1 MARRSSLTA
10 ALGEGG
16 DAKWWEKAIEEEE
29 ENKTP
34 WRALVT
40 EDGLD
45 YYMNIDTQGKK
56 NTSSHTLLLTI
67 NIFNP
72 MCNIVH
78 DSHCI
83 SNFSCLFKISFL
95 LLSNYINLF
104 AYICFMFFPIF
115 TYLHQ
120 FIIYNFI
127 PNRNNMGQARR
138 INDRRGIE
146 QSRQLGLGAR
156 ENGSLC
162 ACQTG
167 R

>member
-56 NTSSHTLLLTI
+56 NTSSAHFTSTI
-67 NIFNP
+67 NIFNA

-104 AYICFMFFPIF
+104 AYIMFHFFFPFSHIC
-115 TYLHQ
+115 
-120 FIIYNFI
+120 
-127 PNRNNMGQARR
+127 
-138 INDRRGIE
+138 INLLSITFHSKQKQHGT
-146 QSRQLGLGAR
+146 SPS
-156 ENGSLC
+156 N
-162 ACQTG
+162 
-167 R
+167 

>member
-56 NTSSHTLLLTI
+56 NKLSHTFTSTI
-67 NIFNP
+67 NIFNA
-72 MCNIVH
+72 IV
-78 DSHCI
+78 
-83 SNFSCLFKISFL
+83 
-95 LLSNYINLF
+95 
-104 AYICFMFFPIF
+104 
-115 TYLHQ
+115 
-120 FIIYNFI
+120 
-127 PNRNNMGQARR
+127 
-138 INDRRGIE
+138 
-146 QSRQLGLGAR
+146 
-156 ENGSLC
+156 
-162 ACQTG
+162 
-167 R
+167 

>member
-56 NTSSHTLLLTI
+56 EQIIAHFYFYHKYLQCNCVILYMTHIAFQIFLVFLNFFSTSVKL
-67 NIFNP
+67 
-72 MCNIVH
+72 
-78 DSHCI
+78 
-83 SNFSCLFKISFL
+83 
-95 LLSNYINLF
+95 Y
-104 AYICFMFFPIF
+104 
-115 TYLHQ
+115 
-120 FIIYNFI
+120 
-127 PNRNNMGQARR
+127 
-138 INDRRGIE
+138 
-146 QSRQLGLGAR
+146 
-156 ENGSLC
+156 
-162 ACQTG
+162 
-167 R
+167 